1 MRRRGPS
8 FRPLASRG
16 RRTIVAILVVFA
28 LFSVFSI
35 VISTRATARSRNRAA
50 VVQVAARQRTLAE
63 RYVNDVLLSIVGGPA
78 NPGYTASL
86 LRQSS
91 KVLLDGGE
99 APAVNGDDDETR
111 LSAVTDPLTREQLM
125 QQRRLVDDLIKTGSA
140 LRHGSMLNQSRL
152 TAGEHIDT
160 TRAVDR
166 LRVVAALTENVSLNA
181 ARTIASST
189 DHNISDLMSLQI
201 LLGVGGLL
209 VALLLGGALVAATRR
224 QTAHFR
230 SLVTA
235 STDLVLVFGRGGCNY
250 ASTSVATMVGCAE
263 TDLLGLGFADYVHDD
278 DRSVLETVRATGEPR
293 EFVFRMTNRFGEWR
307 HLEAH
312 VTDLRRDRRIR
323 GIVVNSRDITERVRL
338 EGELTHR
345 AFHDE
350 LTGLANRALFRDRLD
365 HALARSARSH
375 DPVAVLLTDLD
386 WFKQVNDTLGH
397 DAGDQLLRELSRRLE
412 RSLRP
417 SDTVARLGGDEFV
430 ILLEGTSEQE
440 ASELAGR
447 LLERLRSEPV
457 EISGRDL
464 VVSASIGMV
473 VHGGGPG
480 DSEDLMRRAD
490 LAMYAAKD
498 AGRGRVET
506 FRTDMMR
513 DASELLGMEH
523 DLRRGLKHGEI
534 TVHYQPSYEIATH
547 RIVGVEA
554 LVRWRSPSRGVVPP
568 DRFVPVAEAA
578 GLIHELGEFV
588 LREAALQ
595 TTQWVRDGL
604 VPPDFVTW
612 VNLSAVQ
619 LSDRRIAE
627 IVGRTLRSVGLETSW
642 LGLEVTE
649 TAIVVEGSPAE
660 QAREVLRD
668 LHDQGFGIA
677 LDDFGTGFSSLEH
690 LRRFPIDIIKID
702 RSFIQ
707 GIEHNPKDAAIAANL
722 VSLAHAL
729 GLVAVAEGI
738 ETPGQL
744 EQLREL
750 GCDLGQG
757 YLLGRPA
764 PAVAVSELLAAQR
777 TPAASGTA

>member
-1 MRRRGPS
+1 
-8 FRPLASRG
+8 
-16 RRTIVAILVVFA
+16 
-28 LFSVFSI
+28 
-35 VISTRATARSRNRAA
+35 
-50 VVQVAARQRTLAE
+50 
-63 RYVNDVLLSIVGGPA
+63 
-78 NPGYTASL
+78 
-86 LRQSS
+86 
-91 KVLLDGGE
+91 
-99 APAVNGDDDETR
+99 
-111 LSAVTDPLTREQLM
+111 
-125 QQRRLVDDLIKTGSA
+125 
-140 LRHGSMLNQSRL
+140 
-152 TAGEHIDT
+152 
-160 TRAVDR
+160 
-166 LRVVAALTENVSLNA
+166 
-181 ARTIASST
+181 
-189 DHNISDLMSLQI
+189 
-201 LLGVGGLL
+201 
-209 VALLLGGALVAATRR
+209 
-224 QTAHFR
+224 
-230 SLVTA
+230 
-235 STDLVLVFGRGGCNY
+235 
-250 ASTSVATMVGCAE
+250 
-263 TDLLGLGFADYVHDD
+263 
-278 DRSVLETVRATGEPR
+278 
-293 EFVFRMTNRFGEWR
+293 
-307 HLEAH
+307 
-312 VTDLRRDRRIR
+312 
-323 GIVVNSRDITERVRL
+323 
-338 EGELTHR
+338 
-345 AFHDE
+345 
-350 LTGLANRALFRDRLD
+350 
-365 HALARSARSH
+365 
-375 DPVAVLLTDLD
+375 
-386 WFKQVNDTLGH
+386 
-397 DAGDQLLRELSRRLE
+397 
-412 RSLRP
+412 
-417 SDTVARLGGDEFV
+417 
-430 ILLEGTSEQE
+430 
-440 ASELAGR
+440 
-447 LLERLRSEPV
+447 
-457 EISGRDL
+457 
-464 VVSASIGMV
+464 
-473 VHGGGPG
+473 
-480 DSEDLMRRAD
+480 
-490 LAMYAAKD
+490 
-498 AGRGRVET
+498 
-506 FRTDMMR
+506 MMR

-707 GIEHNPKDAAIAANL
+707 GIEHDPKDAAIAANL